1 MLRTELPRVRAAA
14 TAWRTGLAV
23 LLAGLFGFGL
33 IQGRTDIGELA
44 RPWAVAVGL
53 LLAVALLVGVS
64 GAMCLMRASHGTYR
78 TTPTVGL
85 PARAAADHQE
95 ALTSARYLRCGVWCT
110 LLCVLF
116 LAGAVATNWY
126 GPAKESARLV
136 VVTPQETACGTVLR
150 LGDRQARLLTK
161 DGEVTLPL
169 PAGSVIR
176 VADTCP

>member
-1 MLRTELPRVRAAA
+1 MLRAELPRVRAAA
-14 TAWRTGLAV
+14 IAWRTGLAA
-23 LLAGLFGFGL
+23 LLAGLLGFGL

-53 LLAVALLVGVS
+53 LLAVALLAGLS
-64 GAMCLMRASHGTYR
+64 GALCLMRASHGTYR
-78 TTPTVGL
+78 TTRTAGL
-85 PARAAADHQE
+85 PTRAAADHQE
-95 ALTSARYLRCGVWCT
+95 ALTSARYLRWGVRCT

-126 GPAKESARLV
+126 GPAKETARVV
-136 VVTPQETACGTVLR
+136 VVTPQETLCGTVLR
-150 LGDRQARLLTK
+150 LGDGQARLLTE
-161 DGEVTLPL
+161 DGEVTLAL